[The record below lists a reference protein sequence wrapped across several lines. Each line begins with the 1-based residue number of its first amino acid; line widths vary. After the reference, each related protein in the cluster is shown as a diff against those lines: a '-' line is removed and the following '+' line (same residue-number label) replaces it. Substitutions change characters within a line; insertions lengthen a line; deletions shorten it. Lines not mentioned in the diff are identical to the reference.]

1 MFEASHLQHNIVSG
15 YIQIVSNGHH
25 LPAFWAHP
33 EMGGPFPGLVM
44 LHDRW
49 GLTAHVRAQ
58 ARRFAEQGYYVIAPD
73 LFNRQTAS
81 TDQQAEAL
89 IARVGEAAMSHVTT
103 ALNALKTH
111 HRCDGRIG
119 LVGWGMGGDLAL
131 RMAAIHEEPDA
142 VVTFDSLPDA
152 VTPAELRV
160 LSCPLLAIFAGQ
172 DPHSP
177 PERIDA
183 LRRTLEGAAFAHEV
197 VRYPEARRGFFDD
210 SRPAFDPQA
219 AEDAWKRALAFL
231 NANLEVE
238 PPTSPRKPDP
248 FEPGSVY

>member
-1 MFEASHLQHNIVSG
+1 MFEASHLQYNIVSG
-15 YIQIVSNGHH
+15 YIQIVSDGHH

-49 GLTAHVRAQ
+49 GLTAHIRAQ

-73 LFNRQTAS
+73 LFKRQTAH

-89 IARVGEAAMSHVTT
+89 IAQVGEAAMSHVTT

-111 HRCDGRIG
+111 HKCDGRIG
-119 LVGWGMGGDLAL
+119 LIGWGMGGDLAL
-131 RMAAIHEEPDA
+131 RMAAIREEPNG

-152 VTPAELRV
+152 VTPAELRA
-160 LSCPLLAIFAGQ
+160 LSCPLLAVFSGQ
-172 DPHSP
+172 DPASP
-177 PERIDA
+177 IEQIEA
-183 LRRTLEGAAFAHEV
+183 LRQTLEGAAFAHEV
-197 VRYPEARRGFFDD
+197 VLYPDVGRGFFDD
-210 SRPAFDPQA
+210 SRPEFEPQA

-231 NANLEVE
+231 NETLEVE
-238 PPTSPRKPDP
+238 PPAPHSPDP